1 MTGSEIILPIPLL
14 RQVHGLTSTT
24 FRPPPLDGSLTVGE
38 AYDFHWKNSP
48 DHPVIAYTED
58 DGSLKEVVWKDYI
71 AAIHRAGNYVN
82 KAFGIENASPSTHTV
97 AILASVGGLISVCNN
112 VVVLMKGRV

>member
-14 RQVHGLTSTT
+14 PQVHGLKSST

-48 DHPVIAYTED
+48 DHPALAYNQD
-58 DGSLKEVVWKDYI
+58 DGSLIEVPWKHYI
-71 AAIHRAGNYVN
+71 AAIHRAGHYAN
-82 KAFGIENASPSTHTV
+82 KTFRIENATPSTHTV
-97 AILASVGGLISVCNN
+97 AILALAGAQLSH
-112 VVVLMKGRV
+112 